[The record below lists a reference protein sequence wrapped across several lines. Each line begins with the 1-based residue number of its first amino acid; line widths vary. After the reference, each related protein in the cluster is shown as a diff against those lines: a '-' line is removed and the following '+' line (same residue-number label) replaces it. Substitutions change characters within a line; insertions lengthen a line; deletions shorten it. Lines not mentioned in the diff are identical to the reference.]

1 MPDLFFFS
9 SDNLFEKKLVSPVE
23 GMLNK
28 EQLAETIRGCRNGD
42 RYAQNRL
49 YRAFYAW
56 ASAIC
61 QRYTQNAEEAR
72 ECTQDGFF
80 KVFTKIDKY
89 TGDLSFEAWLKKV
102 MVNTCID
109 RYRARLNET
118 HTVELG
124 EARDEA
130 VLAETLINADAED
143 LLHLV
148 RQLPPAYQTTFNL
161 FAIEGYEYHE
171 IADMLGVSIGSVKS
185 NLSKARARLKELLTK
200 RQKEDVYA
208 RQ

>member
-1 MPDLFFFS
+1 
-9 SDNLFEKKLVSPVE
+9 
-23 GMLNK
+23 MLNK
-28 EQLAETIRGCRNGD
+28 GELAETIQGCRKAD

-61 QRYTQNAEEAR
+61 LRYTSNAEEAR

-89 TGDLSFEAWLKKV
+89 AGDLPFEAWLKRV
-102 MVNTCID
+102 MINTCID
-109 RYRARLNET
+109 RYRARMKESP
-118 HTVELG
+118 TVELA
-124 EARDEA
+124 EACSEM
-130 VLAETLINADAED
+130 VLAETMINADAED

-148 RQLPPAYQTTFNL
+148 RRLPPAYQATFNL
-161 FAIEGYEYHE
+161 FAVEGFEYQE
-171 IADMLGVSIGSVKS
+171 IADLMGVSIGSVKS
-185 NLSKARARLKELLTK
+185 NLYKARLRLKEMLTQ
-200 RQKEDVYA
+200 RQTEDAYA